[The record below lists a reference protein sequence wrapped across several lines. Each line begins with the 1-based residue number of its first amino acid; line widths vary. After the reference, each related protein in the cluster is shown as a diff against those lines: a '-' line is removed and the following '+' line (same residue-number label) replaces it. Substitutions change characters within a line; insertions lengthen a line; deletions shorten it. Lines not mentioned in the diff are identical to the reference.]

1 MEIGNKV
8 VVRKDLKVGNEYGM
22 CTFSADMKEFLG
34 KEGTIREINR
44 LGYFYLTI
52 DEKDIYKKFT
62 EEMIIA
68 EEEETE
74 PITEEVV
81 QAVVSGIEE
90 EAKERNISEEQVIEE
105 IKSEMN
111 EEEPEVPEIPDE
123 NPIAEEEEE
132 TKPAKS
138 GKKSGK
144 KGE

>member
-1 MEIGNKV
+1 MEIGKTV
-8 VVRKDLKVGNEYGM
+8 LVREDLKVGKQYGM
-22 CTFSADMKEFLG
+22 CTFSEDMKEFLG
-34 KEGTIREINR
+34 KEGTVREINR
-44 LGYFYLTI
+44 IGYFYLTI
-52 DEKDIYKKFT
+52 DETEVEKKFT
-62 EEMIIA
+62 EEMIA
-68 EEEETE
+68 TEEEETE
-74 PITEEVV
+74 SITEEVV

-123 NPIAEEEEE
+123 NPITEEEE

-138 GKKSGK
+138 GKKSSK